1 MPELSPQTPCD
12 TCAFGKAGGATEPH
26 NRLKGQICALG
37 GLPFFCHHAPDGREL
52 DWHGDSA
59 DYFRSLRNKKDRR
72 VCAGWKREVRAYRS
86 RGFFGKYRIIR
97 RAVAQGALD
106 SLVEFLADD
115 TEAEEKLQAQHHLWR
130 ALRFLVRR
138 NIGPLK
144 IPLRSR

>member
-86 RGFFGKYRIIR
+86 RGFLESTASSAARWPRVHWIALWSSWPTIPR
-97 RAVAQGALD
+97 RRRSSRPSTISGAPCD
-106 SLVEFLADD
+106 S
-115 TEAEEKLQAQHHLWR
+115 W
-130 ALRFLVRR
+130 
-138 NIGPLK
+138 
-144 IPLRSR
+144 